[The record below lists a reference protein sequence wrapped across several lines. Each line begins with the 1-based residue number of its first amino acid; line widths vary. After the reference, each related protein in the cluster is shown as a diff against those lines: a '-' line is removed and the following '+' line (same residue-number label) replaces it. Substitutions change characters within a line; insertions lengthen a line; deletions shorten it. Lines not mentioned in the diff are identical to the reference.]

1 MVGENSSQRAL
12 GGGQEDWNVIN
23 RQTDSFGRRI
33 EEEGFASN
41 TPV

>member
-12 GGGQEDWNVIN
+12 GGGQEDWKVTN

-33 EEEGFASN
+33 EEEGSASN
-41 TPV
+41 PAV